1 MSSLAG
7 FINFAFSSEEKK
19 KERKEYKCLFKNEPT
34 KSMEI
39 NEYNVKTRKCYKEL
53 FQGVL

>member
-19 KERKEYKCLFKNEPT
+19 CLFKKEPT

-39 NEYNVKTRKCYKEL
+39 NELN
-53 FQGVL
+53 Q